1 MVTLTK
7 NLLKPTR
14 ERSGSIAS
22 NRFDYQKDW
31 SLCKLLE
38 IHESGKNYVLIFEHD
53 EDLIILDSENNPK
66 KIDFFQIK
74 TKDSG
79 EGKVSDLIRSD
90 KKTTSLSFLGKLYS
104 NKIKYNSQVGSL
116 NFVSNA
122 KFNIELK
129 KGGNALKHVEVC
141 IVDCS
146 DKEIKKIS
154 AKLKKEYS
162 LKKDPECKL
171 IFLKVTDLS
180 LHDSG
185 THTTG
190 KISKFL
196 SKLNPEKK
204 YQPELAYRMIF
215 DEIKRKSNYEYE
227 CKTIDKLKQNKS
239 IGKKEFTGMLD
250 IIGGV
255 DKDRNFEEN
264 WNITQQRLN
273 QEKEDLRM
281 INKIKSAW
289 IRYET
294 KVFDHSDGP
303 HKELCL
309 CIKTIVSNFNKK
321 VESLRDFLENSLEQ
335 YKATEFNKNH
345 QKVYDDEYIK
355 AVILAQYYDRK

>member
-1 MVTLTK
+1 MATLTK
-7 NLLKPTR
+7 NLLKPVR
-14 ERSGSIAS
+14 ERSGSVAS

-38 IHESGKNYVLIFEHD
+38 IHESGKSYVLIFEHD

-66 KIDFFQIK
+66 KIDFYQIK
-74 TKDSG
+74 TKNSG
-79 EGKVSDLIRSD
+79 EWRVSDLIRSN
-90 KKTTSLSFLGKLYS
+90 KKDTGSSFLGKLYS
-104 NKIKYNSQVGSL
+104 NKIKYGQQTGSL

-129 KGGNALKHVEVC
+129 KGGNALKYIEVC
-141 IVDCS
+141 VVECS
-146 DKEIKKIS
+146 DKEMKKIS

-162 LKKDPECKL
+162 LKNNPESQL

-227 CKTIDKLKQNKS
+227 CKTINELKQNKS
-239 IGKKEFTGMLD
+239 IGKKEFTDMLNV
-250 IIGGV
+250 IGGV
-255 DKDRNFEEN
+255 DKDKNFEDN
-264 WNITQQRLN
+264 WDITQQRLN
-273 QEKEDLRM
+273 QEKEDLRV

-294 KVFDHSDGP
+294 KVFDHSDDT

-309 CIKTIVSNFNKK
+309 CIKKIISGINKK
-321 VESLRDFLENSLEQ
+321 VESLKDFLENVLKQ

-345 QKVYDDEYIK
+345 QKVYDDEYIN
-355 AVILAQYYDRK
+355 AVTLAQYYERK